1 MAINANSFGALGAA
15 LKLNY
20 LPYSNKLVQADYAFY
35 GMCKEKTNFT
45 KKGGGQNLVWELVT
59 DRAMNAQAGSED
71 GFLPGFSAST
81 NDDIRRVSTIEASLP
96 RGYLYADAAFTSHQ
110 MADVHKSFENFRGWG
125 FAEHIKGAQD
135 DFGMM
140 AERHLLNDKTGILG
154 IVSSV
159 ATPGNTVLTMQPA
172 STIGLRGI
180 FGTQR
185 VYVNQRV
192 AIIKAAD
199 WATNPRTAR
208 IHSNIGNSGTA
219 FQLVVATSGIHDVGA
234 APTITLSGD
243 LTTAGTA
250 VAAGDIIVEA
260 NSRAVNA
267 TGGNAA
273 SEALAALTCF
283 DGLFSFIDD
292 GTLTSTLYNQSRTTY
307 PTLNSQVNL
316 SASVRPASW
325 TLFQVL
331 FDKLKRRRGN
341 LSREKLDQGEYAIF
355 AEQSVRT
362 AYVAQPGEAQK
373 EYNQEGRA
381 LKLVQGFSDVSIVM
395 MGNDRPVPFVS
406 YNTIPYGHALV
417 MRPAA
422 LHVMW
427 DIPPGVLDENG
438 LTLHKQNGKS
448 VWTWEYQAVGNFMQ
462 EDPWFDGRISGLQ
475 GQFS

>member
-15 LKLNY
+15 LKINY

-45 KKGGGQNLVWELVT
+45 KKGGGQKLVWELVT

-71 GFLPGFSAST
+71 GFLPGFSGST
-81 NDDIRRVSTIEASLP
+81 NDDIKRVSTIEAELP

-110 MADVHKSFENFRGWG
+110 MADAHKSFENFRGWG
-125 FAEHIKGAQD
+125 FAEHIKGTQD

-140 AERHLLNDKTGILG
+140 AERHLLGDKTGILG
-154 IVSSV
+154 VVVSASHSAGV
-159 ATPGNTVLTMQPA
+159 TTVVLQPA
-172 STIGLRGI
+172 STISTRGVH
-180 FGTQR
+180 GTQR
-185 VYVNQRV
+185 LYVNQRV
-192 AIIKAAD
+192 GIIKAAD
-199 WATNPRTAR
+199 WATSPRTAL
-208 IHSNIGNSGTA
+208 IHANIGGSGTP

-234 APTITLSGD
+234 SPSIGLTGD
-243 LTTAGTA
+243 LTGGTA
-250 VAAGDIIVEA
+250 VAVGDIIVEA
-260 NSRAVNA
+260 NSRASNA
-267 TGGNAA
+267 VGGNAG
-273 SEALAALTCF
+273 SEALAALKCF

-292 GTLTSTLYNQSRTTY
+292 ATLDANLFGKSRSTY
-307 PTLNSQVNL
+307 PTLNSQTNL
-316 SASVRPASW
+316 SATARPPTW

-341 LSREKLDQGEYAIF
+341 LARGKLDQGEYAIF
-355 AEQSVRT
+355 CEQSVRT
-362 AYVAQPGEAQK
+362 AYVAAPGEAQK
-373 EYNQEGRA
+373 EYNQDGKA
-381 LKLVQGFSDVSIVM
+381 LKMVQGFSDVAVVM
-395 MGNDRPVPFVS
+395 MGNDRPVPLVS

-427 DIPPGVLDENG
+427 DIPPGVLDDNG
-438 LTLHKQNGKS
+438 LTLHKQNGKP

-462 EDPWFDGRISGLQ
+462 EDPWFDGRVSGLQ

>member
-35 GMCKEKTNFT
+35 GMCKEKTNFQ

-59 DRAMNAQAGSED
+59 NRAMNAQAGSED
-71 GFLPGFSAST
+71 GFLPGFSTAT
-81 NDDIRRVSTIEASLP
+81 NDDIRRVTTVEASLP

-140 AERHLLNDKTGILG
+140 AERHLLGDKTGILG
-154 IVSSV
+154 IVVSIAVVS
-159 ATPGNTVLTMQPA
+159 GNTVVTLQPA
-172 STIGLRGI
+172 STISVRGI
-180 FGTQR
+180 HGTQR
-185 VYVNQRV
+185 LYANQRV
-192 AIIKAAD
+192 GIIKSAD
-199 WATNPRTAR
+199 WATNPRTAL
-208 IHSNIGNSGTA
+208 IHSNIGGSGTE
-219 FQLVVATSGIHDVGA
+219 FQLVLATSGIHDVGA

-243 LTTAGTA
+243 LSGGTA
-250 VAAGDIIVEA
+250 LAVGDILVEA
-260 NSRAVNA
+260 DSRDSNA

-273 SEALAALTCF
+273 SEAAANLRCF
-283 DGLFSFIDD
+283 DGIFSFIDD
-292 GTLTSTLYNQSRTTY
+292 TTLTPTLYGLARATY
-307 PTLNSQVNL
+307 PTLNAQTNL
-316 SASVRPASW
+316 SATARPPTW
-325 TLFQVL
+325 QMFQVL

-341 LSREKLDQGEYAIF
+341 LSREKLEAGDYAIF

-362 AYVAQPGEAQK
+362 AYVAAPGEGQK

-381 LKLVQGFSDVSIVM
+381 LKMVQGFSDVSIVM
-395 MGNDRPVPFVS
+395 MGNDRPIPFVS
-406 YNTIPYGHALV
+406 YNTIPYGHALI

-422 LHVMW
+422 LNVMW

-438 LTLHKQNGKS
+438 LTLHKQNGKP
-448 VWTWEYQAVGNFMQ
+448 VWTWEYQAVGNFMID
-462 EDPWFDGRISGLQ
+462 EPWFDGRISGLQ